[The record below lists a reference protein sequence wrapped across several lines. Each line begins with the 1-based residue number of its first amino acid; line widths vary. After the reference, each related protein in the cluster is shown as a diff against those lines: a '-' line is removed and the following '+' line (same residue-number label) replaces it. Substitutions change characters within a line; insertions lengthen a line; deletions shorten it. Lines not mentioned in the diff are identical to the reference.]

1 MAIWSG
7 AFRVGHPAIQSRA
20 FREGSNIRDNIGAMV
35 FIQVL
40 CRYLGKSSSDS
51 NVSFWLVVRS

>member
-20 FREGSNIRDNIGAMV
+20 FREGSNIRDNIGAMDG
-35 FIQVL
+35 IQVL
-40 CRYLGKSSSDS
+40 CRYLGRAPQIAMSH
-51 NVSFWLVVRS
+51 FG

>member
-20 FREGSNIRDNIGAMV
+20 FREGSNIRDNIVAMDG
-35 FIQVL
+35 IQVS
-40 CRYLGKSSSDS
+40 CRYFGRAPQTAMSH
-51 NVSFWLVVRS
+51 FG